1 MYVRPKTR
9 QRRLCVALRGQ
20 RILRFVQRVLQEWA
34 GVVDTRHAWR
44 KFVVQLDDTHTAK
57 RVRFGFHQW
66 RLHATG
72 TAVAASR
79 NRRLQDQVMV
89 RWTEW
94 TLHQRT
100 RHRHEKLAEQW
111 HTCKTNERSLT
122 AWWTHVQLQRQSRE
136 SMTRIQ
142 EVRGRNRIQRLWQ
155 TWRGRF
161 VVAKRVRQATTWHD
175 RQLLRRMWLG
185 FQVAL
190 QLVAVENKRRRAAQA
205 LLTRKL
211 SLSMFGRWVQY
222 VAGRRHD
229 RELDALARD
238 LVACHQATRMFHAWK
253 AVHAKRQVQRQ
264 WRTQWV
270 HTQLRQAVRQWHA
283 LATVLAGRT
292 WTAVSSRRHYATGL
306 FRKVLYAWSDAVA
319 LERHLRATAAR
330 SVQHLQ
336 ACQLKQAVARLQ
348 LNANSVYRRRV
359 TRRVLG
365 AMRVVAQRS
374 RYIRGMLVDALGV
387 QATAK
392 SKYMF
397 GRWVQF
403 VTQARHAHTVAHAF
417 QSRTLR
423 RRVMQWHDV
432 AKHQRRCR
440 ALMESTRRIL
450 FGNVVRT
457 SMVAWVFRTYRVRK
471 QWLAVQ
477 SRAFCRHRRLGGAFD
492 HWKRLQGRRQVKL
505 AREDAAIS
513 HDHIRVCRPC
523 FHAWVAG
530 ARKTKKTKQ
539 ILAVA
544 FRRDA
549 TMTMFRC
556 FRGWQQL
563 FRRAQSSRQAMHDY
577 DSAMLGFH
585 AVKAIAKWRKRT
597 NAMQTTRQQHSRAMD
612 FLERR
617 LRAAC
622 FDAWV
627 LQGYVRQ
634 ERQLKNQLAIDHAHA
649 VSTRRRFDR
658 WLEFTYVQYQMA
670 QAEHHHAAALAQHAW
685 SMWMAFM
692 QSRMCT
698 DDEVASAVAH
708 CHMQLRRRVW
718 RRWQVYCVA
727 QLQKRMA
734 RCHYAATRLR
744 LYFLAW
750 IGLRDHMERLR
761 HARTYWEASTL
772 SVRFRQ
778 WTRFITTRRV
788 RHAQLRVFAGLQ
800 QRQAVRRWR
809 HNARTAKQHKR
820 QVLWASSLF
829 YESSLASIFRA
840 WRSMFQC
847 EVHKKLQAKRAVS
860 HLICKGLR
868 KYFERWRVVQRRQ
881 RHLREAKHMAEL
893 HLAVSRQRRGVRWLR
908 EHVQDHHH
916 AQTIWHYVEAS
927 CNDHV
932 HRRLFGAWKTYVAT
946 RQAKLELHRTAAI
959 HFGGRTQRVIF
970 GAWVAYV
977 VRTRYL
983 KARVYRS
990 RHLYFSSL
998 YSRLFFRLRR
1008 FATLKRRLRHVTDQV
1023 CRRRRQEWF
1032 DRYET
1037 VSTKTSVVD

>member
-1 MYVRPKTR
+1 MTLSKGFRQWHQASDVNLAEEIRLRRTLAQGMAVR
-9 QRRLCVALRGQ
+9 RRLCVALRGQ
-20 RILRFVQRVLQEWA
+20 RILRFVQCVLQEWA

-57 RVRFGFHQW
+57 RVLFGFHLW

-72 TAVAASR
+72 SAVAASR

-142 EVRGRNRIQRLWQ
+142 EVWGRSRIQRLWQ

-175 RQLLRRMWLG
+175 RQLLRRMWRG

-238 LVACHQATRMFHAWK
+238 LAACHQATRVFHAWK
-253 AVHAKRQVQRQ
+253 AVHAKRQVQRR
-264 WRTQWV
+264 WRNQWV

-283 LATVLAGRT
+283 LAAVLAGRT

-336 ACQLKQAVARLQ
+336 ACRLKQAVARLQ
-348 LNANSVYRRRV
+348 LNANARQMEASAASRAETFYKQQR
-359 TRRVLG
+359 
-365 AMRVVAQRS
+365 AAVA
-374 RYIRGMLVDALGV
+374 
-387 QATAK
+387 
-392 SKYMF
+392 
-397 GRWVQF
+397 
-403 VTQARHAHTVAHAF
+403 VTQ
-417 QSRTLR
+417 LR
-423 RRVMQWHDV
+423 R
-432 AKHQRRCR
+432 
-440 ALMESTRRIL
+440 
-450 FGNVVRT
+450 
-457 SMVAWVFRTYRVRK
+457 
-471 QWLAVQ
+471 
-477 SRAFCRHRRLGGAFD
+477 
-492 HWKRLQGRRQVKL
+492 
-505 AREDAAIS
+505 
-513 HDHIRVCRPC
+513 RVCRPC
-523 FHAWVAG
+523 FHSWVAG

-577 DSAMLGFH
+577 NSAMLGFH
-585 AVKAIAKWRKRT
+585 AVKAIAKWRKHT
-597 NAMQTTRQQHSRAMD
+597 NAMQTMRQQHSRAMD

-778 WTRFITTRRV
+778 WTRFVTMRRV

-840 WRSMFQC
+840 WRSKFQC

-868 KYFERWRVVQRRQ
+868 RYFERWRVVQRRR

-932 HRRLFGAWKTYVAT
+932 IRRLFGAWKTYVAT

-970 GAWVAYV
+970 SAWVAYV

-983 KARVYRS
+983 KAQVYRS

-998 YSRLFFRLRR
+998 YSRSFFRLRR

-1037 VSTKTSVVD
+1037 SHLRRLFNHWKSVACERWMRQWLVSYAAVVRHQSGLALAIRRWWAATEASKQVKALGWRMRHAQLVANAMNLWQQATRRAKIGRQLQVTTTHRRQSKALHAWMHALVAVVE